1 MGKIAKMIATR
12 AGRRGRF
19 TGAPAAAAMGLAV
32 AFGWAAGAGATG
44 DPELLGSFDHWTA
57 FSYSEDGTK
66 ICYVASEPTRAEGK
80 YTSRGDVIA
89 LITHNPSDKTFDVV
103 SFVAGYTYKPDSSV
117 LVNIGGKKFE
127 LFTHEDRAWA
137 PSEAMDKA
145 LVGEMKRGS
154 QMVVVG
160 TSNRGTRTTDT
171 YSLIGFTKA
180 YQKIGAACPAK

>member
-1 MGKIAKMIATR
+1 MVKIAKMIATR

-19 TGAPAAAAMGLAV
+19 TRAAAMGFAV
-32 AFGWAAGAGATG
+32 AFGWAVGASAAG
-44 DPELLGSFDHWTA
+44 DPELLGTFDHWTA
-57 FSYSEDGTK
+57 FSYSDGGTK
-66 ICYVASEPTRAEGK
+66 ICYVASEPTKAEGK
-80 YTSRGDVIA
+80 YTSRGDIIA
-89 LITHNPSDKTFDVV
+89 LVTHNPSDKTFDVV
-103 SFVAGYTYKPDSSV
+103 SFVAGYAYKPDSSV

-137 PSEAMDKA
+137 PDEAMDKA

-154 QMVVVG
+154 RMVVVG

-180 YQKIGAACPAK
+180 YQKIAAACPAK